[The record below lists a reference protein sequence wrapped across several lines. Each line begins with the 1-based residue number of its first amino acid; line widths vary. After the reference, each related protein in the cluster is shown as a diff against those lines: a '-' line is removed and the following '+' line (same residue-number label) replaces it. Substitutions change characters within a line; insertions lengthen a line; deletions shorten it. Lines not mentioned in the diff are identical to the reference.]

1 MEMPEIK
8 LANEADRNGV
18 LSTIVLAFAAD
29 PFMRWMLPSA
39 DIYMKYYREMIEI
52 FNGPTINNG
61 TCLISADL
69 EGAAMWLAPDVE
81 PDEDAVMT
89 LLEGA
94 LTPEKKGVF
103 EEIFEKMG
111 DFHPDDDDCWHLPTI
126 GVDPGH
132 QNKGVGSALMKHMT
146 QKLDENGHLGY
157 LESSNPKNISLYQ
170 RHGFEI
176 MGEIQ
181 VADAPVIRPM
191 IRQRLG

>member
-8 LANEADRNGV
+8 LANESNRNGV

-52 FNGPTINNG
+52 FNGSTINSG
-61 TCLISADL
+61 TCLITADL

-81 PDEDAVMT
+81 PDEDAVRT

-157 LESSNPKNISLYQ
+157 LESSNPKNISFYQ